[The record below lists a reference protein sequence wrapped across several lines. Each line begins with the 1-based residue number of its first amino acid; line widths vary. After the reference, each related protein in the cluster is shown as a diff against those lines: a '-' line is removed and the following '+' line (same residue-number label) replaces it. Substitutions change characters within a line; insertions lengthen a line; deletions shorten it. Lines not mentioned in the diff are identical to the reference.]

1 MKSFVTFFISAYTAT
16 LGKNLAS
23 HTFCLCQE
31 FVENLIRS
39 GFVGV
44 GLNCTTVMML
54 TKAIWLLDD
63 GYCMGSTFYLFVA
76 CLWCR
81 WYSSLSAFVGFQQL
95 PENQRN
101 FFTVSNCLQVCRQ
114 HCVCVHRLYIL
125 SRLFSFVLPASHLTI
140 TIFIYHQFSITLQT
154 HIIHTYSN
162 SLTSTHTL
170 PKPSGPQRK
179 GVWNIHTSCLWKYSS
194 THKCLVKTHTRQHT
208 SCVILH
214 CEHDLWEAPT
224 LLDLKQWEGYKWVP
238 WEQRKGEEG
247 EEVKTGIRRIHQSFS
262 FPEQNGKKSKNMQ
275 AYNGTCGH
283 FTLLHKRSSFSS
295 AWNWSKLKGWWKNHF
310 QFVYSLQ
317 WSQTEMK
324 PRQRGA
330 NIFFVYGKCGLN
342 FGKHWH

>member
-1 MKSFVTFFISAYTAT
+1 MKSLVTFFISAYTAT

-81 WYSSLSAFVGFQQL
+81 WHSSLSAFVGFQQL

-140 TIFIYHQFSITLQT
+140 TIFHIPPVLHHPANTHHTHILQLPDLNPYTPKTFGATEERCLKHTHILSVEIQFNTQMPSENTHPATHLLCHITLWARLMGSSYSVRSQT
-154 HIIHTYSN
+154 
-162 SLTSTHTL
+162 
-170 PKPSGPQRK
+170 
-179 GVWNIHTSCLWKYSS
+179 V
-194 THKCLVKTHTRQHT
+194 
-208 SCVILH
+208 
-214 CEHDLWEAPT
+214 
-224 LLDLKQWEGYKWVP
+224 
-238 WEQRKGEEG
+238 
-247 EEVKTGIRRIHQSFS
+247 RRI
-262 FPEQNGKKSKNMQ
+262 
-275 AYNGTCGH
+275 
-283 FTLLHKRSSFSS
+283 
-295 AWNWSKLKGWWKNHF
+295 
-310 QFVYSLQ
+310 
-317 WSQTEMK
+317 
-324 PRQRGA
+324 
-330 NIFFVYGKCGLN
+330 
-342 FGKHWH
+342 

>member
-1 MKSFVTFFISAYTAT
+1 MKSLVTFCISAYTAT

-140 TIFIYHQFSITLQT
+140 TIF
-154 HIIHTYSN
+154 HIPPSPCKHTSY
-162 SLTSTHTL
+162 THT
-170 PKPSGPQRK
+170 PTPWPQP
-179 GVWNIHTSCLWKYSS
+179 IHSQNLRGHRGKVFETY
-194 THKCLVKTHTRQHT
+194 THPVCGNTVQHT
-208 SCVILH
+208 N
-214 CEHDLWEAPT
+214 A
-224 LLDLKQWEGYKWVP
+224 
-238 WEQRKGEEG
+238 
-247 EEVKTGIRRIHQSFS
+247 
-262 FPEQNGKKSKNMQ
+262 
-275 AYNGTCGH
+275 
-283 FTLLHKRSSFSS
+283 
-295 AWNWSKLKGWWKNHF
+295 
-310 QFVYSLQ
+310 
-317 WSQTEMK
+317 
-324 PRQRGA
+324 
-330 NIFFVYGKCGLN
+330 
-342 FGKHWH
+342 